1 MNKITV
7 NGKKYTA
14 KAFDF
19 NTICELED
27 MGVALQDAQK
37 KPMSVARAYFAVC
50 AGLDADDAGKELE
63 QHIIGGGKFDE
74 IINTM
79 TKEMEKSDFFQAL
92 GKKAETE
99 NPESETEKTE

>member
-19 NTICELED
+19 NTVCELED

-74 IINTM
+74 IIKAM

-92 GKKAETE
+92 GKKSEEATPQSESGETE
-99 NPESETEKTE
+99 